1 MARRPKRTIPFH
13 KMSGSGN
20 DFILI
25 DNRANILKGINIP
38 RLVKTICRHR
48 LSVGGDGVI
57 LLERPRSK
65 RFDFRWRLFNADGG
79 EAEMSGNG
87 GRCAAR
93 LAHLLGI
100 ASKKMIFE
108 TLAGPVRAEVDE
120 GGGKRP
126 ARVKI
131 EMPPPKD
138 LQLDLKIRVEG
149 ETHLGHFINS
159 GVPHTVLY
167 VEDLDATDAL
177 SLGRAIRHHSL
188 FQPAGTNVNFVTLR
202 TPHRAVMRTYE
213 RGVEEETLACGTGA
227 VAAALISGALSR
239 GTSPMDLRQKSG
251 IPLRVHFRWNG
262 REFSDVF
269 LEGDAQLIYSAELQ
283 EEAWK

>member
-1 MARRPKRTIPFH
+1 MPRRNRKTIPFF

-25 DNRANILKGINIP
+25 DNRKNILKGVNLA
-38 RLVKTICRHR
+38 RLVRTICRHR

-57 LLERPRSK
+57 LIERPRSR

-93 LAHLLGI
+93 LAHLIG
-100 ASKKMIFE
+100 AAPKKMAFE

-120 GGGKRP
+120 GGRGRP

-131 EMPPPKD
+131 EMPAPKD
-138 LQLDLKIRVEG
+138 LQLDVKIRVEG
-149 ETHLGHFINS
+149 ETYLGHFVNT

-167 VEDLDATDAL
+167 VEDLDGTDAF
-177 SLGRAIRHHSL
+177 SLGRAIRYHSL
-188 FQPAGTNVNFVTLR
+188 FQPAGTNVNFVKLKNAR
-202 TPHRAVMRTYE
+202 RADMRTYE

-251 IPLRVHFRWNG
+251 MPLRVHFRWNG
-262 REFSDVF
+262 RSFSDVF
-269 LEGDAQLIYSAELQ
+269 LEGDALLVYSAELQ